1 MTVLHQT
8 IMYQPISMSKRIDN
22 QGQAWWSETGQL
34 SAFRTI
40 EQARYRI
47 AEEVRRYDD
56 KVVTGGDVRFVIK
69 QITTLTQTVEEF
81 TGEEITVLMLTQDHA
96 NKQVW

>member
-8 IMYQPISMSKRIDN
+8 IMYQPISMSKRVDN

-40 EQARYRI
+40 EQARNRI
-47 AEEVRRYDD
+47 AEEVRRYDV

-69 QITTLTQTVEEF
+69 QITTLTLTVEEF
-81 TGEEITVLMLTQDHA
+81 TGEDITVLMLTQEPKNVHS
-96 NKQVW
+96 W